1 MSRRAQKGT
10 AVPAGTG
17 LGNLWAN
24 HQAKR
29 DRFPVAA
36 GDSRRGR
43 QIICAVEFVLRPT
56 KVKYVSPGIRK
67 KTSIKIVRNPFSSLT
82 RATGADERIC
92 DGVAY
97 TQIAV
102 VRTAWSRV
110 GVSWHQGIDGERCK
124 RDKSTRFVEACN

>member
-1 MSRRAQKGT
+1 MGCEYVAKEKANPQTVMSRRAQKGT

-24 HQAKR
+24 YQAKR

-43 QIICAVEFVLRPT
+43 QIICAVEFVLRPA

-67 KTSIKIVRNPFSSLT
+67 KYINRNRTKSIQLPDT
-82 RATGADERIC
+82 RHR
-92 DGVAY
+92 
-97 TQIAV
+97 
-102 VRTAWSRV
+102 R
-110 GVSWHQGIDGERCK
+110 
-124 RDKSTRFVEACN
+124 